1 MVARLIEEAKAE
13 LPDLQLED
21 VDVTERPEVAVRYQ
35 VMATPAIAIN
45 GRLEFVGVPGE
56 EALRERL
63 QAAGSREGWPG
74 RRSSA
79 G

>member
-1 MVARLIEEAKAE
+1 VVARLIEEARATV
-13 LPDLQLED
+13 PDVRVEE
-21 VDVTERPEVAVRYQ
+21 VDVTEHPETAVKYG

-63 QAAGSREGWPG
+63 
-74 RRSSA
+74 RSVRSA
-79 G
+79 